1 MDTKD
6 YFAEQGLAHRAE
18 PAHTHAVVK
27 TLAGQKAIVTGANSG
42 IGRAVALA
50 LGDAGADVV
59 VNYVSRE
66 EEAGRGVRGVPRCGA
81 EGDAPPA
88 GVSSEAGGPGPFA
101 PGGGSLRTRGH

>member
-6 YFAEQGLAHRAE
+6 YFPEQGRREKAE
-18 PAHTHAVVK
+18 PVHTHGIMK
-27 TLAGQKAIVTGANSG
+27 ILAGQKAIVTGANSG

-66 EEAGRGVRGVPRCGA
+66 EEAGRVVEDIRRCGSKA
-81 EGDAPPA
+81 YAHRAD
-88 GVSSEAGGPGPFA
+88 VSSEPEVQAMFA
-101 PGGGSLRTRGH
+101 